1 MLLRSVSE
9 YSLLRRRRHI
19 HYTGDEVSIQ
29 LPMTERDPPAVLD
42 EPAAPPPSSGGM
54 ATLGQ
59 IGEYRPDDESFSVYV
74 ERFELFLSAN
84 VVQSARKVPLFLT
97 VLVDIL
103 VVLDAFCSDAVVLS
117 VLITFI
123 HTLGGP
129 TYGLL
134 HNLVSSACQS

>member
-29 LPMTERDPPAVLD
+29 LPMTERDPPAVPD

-74 ERFELFLSAN
+74 ERFELLLSPN
-84 VVQSARKVPLFLT
+84 VVPSARKVPLFLT
-97 VLVDIL
+97 M
-103 VVLDAFCSDAVVLS
+103 
-117 VLITFI
+117 
-123 HTLGGP
+123 LGGR

-134 HNLVSSACQS
+134 QNLVAHVSPKELSFDDIVATLHTHSR